1 MLTGSE
7 LCSEV
12 VCEYTTETRAHVPID
27 AVLLM
32 EGGPLANSEGLLT
45 HSVVEFGGLKKPEA
59 ERADSPFLSTRPA
72 VRVHTQTNQA
82 H

>member
-1 MLTGSE
+1 M
-7 LCSEV
+7 
-12 VCEYTTETRAHVPID
+12 D

-45 HSVVEFGGLKKPEA
+45 HNVAELSHGGVLGAEEA